1 MLCDA
6 CCWCWHI
13 TVWSIAGLV
22 RLRKG
27 DSGAPAQRDRRQN
40 LLLLRSIPVLARV
53 RWAPRLLLLTDI
65 LNESSQKKCMKKTV
79 TTLRIPEKTSNCDRS
94 IGLIKLQAA
103 GDIQTALPTI
113 TYITFA
119 CFRDSTTT
127 GPLDVIIARPCQHA
141 SLSPFV
147 CVTTCHANNILV
159 TATSKPN
166 QIGSGVAG
174 VHR

>member
-1 MLCDA
+1 M
-6 CCWCWHI
+6 
-13 TVWSIAGLV
+13 WSIAGLA

-94 IGLIKLQAA
+94 IGLI
-103 GDIQTALPTI
+103 
-113 TYITFA
+113 
-119 CFRDSTTT
+119 
-127 GPLDVIIARPCQHA
+127 
-141 SLSPFV
+141 
-147 CVTTCHANNILV
+147 
-159 TATSKPN
+159 
-166 QIGSGVAG
+166 GVASSRR
-174 VHR
+174 HTDSSANDHLHYLRLF